1 MNFTRTRLTHRSF
14 RNEDGKGVAGCLFFL
29 LALVIAGFI
38 GFRIGPPYYANKS
51 LEADVK
57 TEASRAGAHFLD
69 DETVMRNVLDLAK
82 RNEIPI
88 TRDNVRVERAAGQ
101 IYITIE
107 YSMPVDFLVAE
118 KTFDFKIKASSLIG
132 RL

>member
-1 MNFTRTRLTHRSF
+1 MHLTYRSF
-14 RNEDGKGVAGCLFFL
+14 KSEEGKGVAGCLFFL
-29 LALVIAGFI
+29 LALAIAGFI

-57 TEASRAGAHFLD
+57 TEASRAGAHFYD
-69 DETVMRNVLDLAK
+69 DETVMRNVLDLAR

-88 TRDNVRVERAAGQ
+88 TRENVSVERAAGQ
-101 IYITIE
+101 IYITID
-107 YSMPVDFLVAE
+107 YSLPIDFLVVE
-118 KTFDFKIKASSLIG
+118 RTFNFKIKASSLIG